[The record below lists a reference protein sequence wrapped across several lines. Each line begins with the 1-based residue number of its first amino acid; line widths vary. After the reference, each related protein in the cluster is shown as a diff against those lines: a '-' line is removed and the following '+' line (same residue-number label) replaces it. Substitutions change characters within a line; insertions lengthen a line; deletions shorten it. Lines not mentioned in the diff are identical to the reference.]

1 MKTILVT
8 FLIALLAASKVHS
21 DGHEKKQSA
30 SAPFNMQVNVCTLKP
45 KKTMSDYEK
54 VFNAYVDW
62 AKANEVDVYNARQMP
77 LMTHADIQNPD
88 TYEFLDIMVSS
99 YERQGKGWD
108 LWLTTKE
115 GQKLNAQWQ
124 SVADCYVKMASGVLL
139 HSTEALDT
147 DDERVVTWNWCNAKP
162 GVGIEQLMAK
172 HLQIAST
179 IPAESPLM
187 AWATIV
193 PNVGTARAPGE
204 FAHIVAYADMKAY
217 MSLREYRAKGG
228 WRDLRDYYA
237 SYADCSGEALNT
249 ETVIHRPSL

>member
-1 MKTILVT
+1 MKNSLVAS
-8 FLIALLAASKVHS
+8 FIALLAASQVHS

-30 SAPFNMQVNVCTLKP
+30 SVPFNMQVNVCTLKP

-139 HSTEALDT
+139 HST
-147 DDERVVTWNWCNAKP
+147 
-162 GVGIEQLMAK
+162 
-172 HLQIAST
+172 
-179 IPAESPLM
+179 
-187 AWATIV
+187 
-193 PNVGTARAPGE
+193 
-204 FAHIVAYADMKAY
+204 
-217 MSLREYRAKGG
+217 
-228 WRDLRDYYA
+228 
-237 SYADCSGEALNT
+237 
-249 ETVIHRPSL
+249 

>member
-88 TYEFLDIMVSS
+88 TYEFLDIMVSP

-108 LWLTTKE
+108 LCLT
-115 GQKLNAQWQ
+115 QK
-124 SVADCYVKMASGVLL
+124 
-139 HSTEALDT
+139 
-147 DDERVVTWNWCNAKP
+147 
-162 GVGIEQLMAK
+162 
-172 HLQIAST
+172 
-179 IPAESPLM
+179 
-187 AWATIV
+187 
-193 PNVGTARAPGE
+193 
-204 FAHIVAYADMKAY
+204 
-217 MSLREYRAKGG
+217 
-228 WRDLRDYYA
+228 RDFRTSDF
-237 SYADCSGEALNT
+237 
-249 ETVIHRPSL
+249 TVDQY